1 MNCGIRQI
9 GNAAMRQSGKS
20 EMRQCGNPANRKC
33 GNAAIRQIG
42 TKPRNIRRQKI
53 RYQSAKAEK
62 KPWRVTEWKR

>member
-9 GNAAMRQSGKS
+9 GNAAMRQSG
-20 EMRQCGNPANRKC
+20 NPANRQS
-33 GNAAIRQIG
+33 GNAAMRQIG